1 MSTTKAQAASGRQ
14 LKGEDVGVP
23 VRKMDQQYGNGIP
36 DCWFMNNAFL
46 SMFFAGFSAN
56 LPEGEAQFIHSVRA
70 FQDRIT
76 DPVLHAQVRA
86 FIGQEAHHSR
96 EHNALNESLKNRGYR
111 LDHIEALAA
120 KLNQWMRDYQSPEK
134 QLAGTV
140 AGEHITALLSDFFIN
155 KHPEYLREMAPVM
168 EKIWAWHAIEETE
181 HKAVAFDV
189 YDQHVGD
196 RNLLR
201 RTMIEITIVFFSLNT
216 AQAFALMR
224 KSGQWT
230 NWRMWRDAGRFARQM
245 VRDLGRDY
253 LDFYRKDYHPW
264 QHDNRAALEWA
275 RRNYLDGT
283 SAGSG

>member
-1 MSTTKAQAASGRQ
+1 MTTATAQTASGAQ
-14 LKGEDVGVP
+14 LKGADVGVP
-23 VRKMDQQYGNGIP
+23 VRKMQQEYSDAIP
-36 DCWFMNNAFL
+36 DFWFQDNAFL

-56 LPEGEAQFIHSVRA
+56 LPEGEAQFIHSVRL
-70 FQDRIT
+70 FQDRIS
-76 DPVLHAQVRA
+76 DPVLRAQVKA

-96 EHNALNESLKNRGYR
+96 EHNALNESLKSRGYR
-111 LDHIEALAA
+111 LDRIEALAR
-120 KLNQWMRDYQSPEK
+120 KLNQLMRDYQSPEK

-140 AGEHITALLSDFFIN
+140 AGEHITALMSDFFLN
-155 KHPEYLREMAPVM
+155 KHPEYLRQMAPVM

-216 AQAFALMR
+216 AQAIALMH

-230 NWRMWRDAGRFARQM
+230 NWRMWREAVRFTRKM

-253 LDFYRKDYHPW
+253 LDFYKKDYHPW
-264 QHDNRAALEWA
+264 QHDNSAALEWA
-275 RRNYLDGT
+275 RRTYLEDSRT
-283 SAGSG
+283 SA

>member
-1 MSTTKAQAASGRQ
+1 MSTATAQAASGPQ

-23 VRKMDQQYGNGIP
+23 VRKMKQEYGDGIP
-36 DCWFMNNAFL
+36 DFWFMNNAFL

-70 FQDRIT
+70 FQDRIP
-76 DPVLHAQVRA
+76 DPVLRAQVRA

-96 EHNALNESLKNRGYR
+96 EHNALNESLKARGYR
-111 LDHIEALAA
+111 LDRIEALAA

-189 YDQHVGD
+189 YDQHVDD

-216 AQAFALMR
+216 FQALALMR

-230 NWRMWRDAGRFARQM
+230 NWRMWRDAGRFARKL

-264 QHDNRAALEWA
+264 QHDNSAALEWA
-275 RRNYLDGT
+275 RRTYLEDGRA
-283 SAGSG
+283 SA